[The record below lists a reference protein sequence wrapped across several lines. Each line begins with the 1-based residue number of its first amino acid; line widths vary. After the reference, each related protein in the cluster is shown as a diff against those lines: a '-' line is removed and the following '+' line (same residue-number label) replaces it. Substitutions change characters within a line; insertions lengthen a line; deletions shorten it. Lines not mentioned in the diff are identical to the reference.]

1 MYHSQLISSSSS
13 SSSLTTQRP
22 PMKLPFPPPNT
33 TTTITNSLRF
43 LSIFPRRSRRRRHHH
58 RPSMDYAAA
67 ITPVTPTKRQS
78 HRKDKLVVI
87 LGATGCGK
95 SRLSLDL
102 AARFPCEIINADKM
116 QVYRGLDI
124 TTNKLP
130 LSDRL
135 SVPHHLLG
143 QYDSFLGDLTPTQYR
158 LHASAAI
165 TEIISRKKI
174 PLLVG
179 GSNSLVYALL
189 AAHFSP
195 HHDVFGTSNSP
206 FCSDLRYKCC
216 FLWVDVSGPVLDRYL
231 EVRVDEMLGSGMLEE
246 LERYYDSGEVDESEP
261 GTGLRNAIGVPEF
274 EKYFRSFSSRDV
286 YDGSSRSREVLYSEA
301 VREIKENTRR
311 LARRQVEKILRLER
325 GWWDLHRLDA
335 TEAVR
340 AAMREN
346 GGGGPPLP
354 AERTQS
360 EIWEWGVVEPSV
372 KIVKQFLEDDEVD
385 VVLEDTSNT

>member
-1 MYHSQLISSSSS
+1 MYHLQLISSSS
-13 SSSLTTQRP
+13 SSSLTTQNP
-22 PMKLPFPPPNT
+22 PMKLPFPPPNPT
-33 TTTITNSLRF
+33 TTTITNRLHF
-43 LSIFPRRSRRRRHHH
+43 LSTIPRRRRRHHHH
-58 RPSMDYAAA
+58 RPSMDHATA
-67 ITPVTPTKRQS
+67 ITPVTPSKRQS

-130 LSDRL
+130 LPDRL
-135 SVPHHLLG
+135 SVSHHLLG
-143 QYDSFLGDLTPTQYR
+143 QYDSSLGDLTPTQYR
-158 LHASAAI
+158 LHADAAI

-216 FLWVDVSGPVLDRYL
+216 FLWINVSGPVLDRYL
-231 EVRVDEMLGSGMLEE
+231 EIRVDEMLGSGMLEE

-274 EKYFRSFSSRDV
+274 EKYFRSFSSGDGD
-286 YDGSSRSREVLYSEA
+286 DGSSRKREGLYSEA

-325 GWWDLHRLDA
+325 GGWDLQRLDA

-346 GGGGPPLP
+346 GGRGPPLP
-354 AERTQS
+354 AEGTQS
-360 EIWEWGVVEPSV
+360 EIWERGVVEPSV
-372 KIVKQFLEDDEVD
+372 KTVKQFLEDDEVD
-385 VVLEDTSNT
+385 VVEEE